1 MVKSINIKQFLKR
14 AKQSPVIDVRSPKE
28 FENGHIPGAVN
39 IPLFNNEERAKV
51 GTKYKR
57 SGREQAILLGLEIV
71 APKMTGFVKKVE
83 RVVQR
88 ALSTLGKAQP
98 DIRPREIKEISQGR
112 HVLLYCWRG
121 GMRSENFAWLLDL
134 AGFEVFTLKN
144 GYKSFRK
151 FVLENFD
158 LKANLIVL
166 GGMTGSGKTDILN
179 QLALLG
185 EQVLNLEQLAHHKG
199 SAFGAIG
206 QNSQP
211 TTEYFENKIF
221 ELWQKFDLKKPV
233 WVEDESHNLGKV
245 HIPAGLWLQMRNSPV
260 IKIEIPKMT
269 RAKRLV
275 KEYACFDGFLL
286 EDAILK
292 IEKRL
297 GGLNTKNALEA
308 LSKQDYLSVV
318 QLTLTYYDKAY
329 NIGLSKRQSS
339 SIFPL
344 SLDNGDPKE
353 NARRVIMFYKKEL
366 I

>member
-1 MVKSINIKQFLKR
+1 MVKSINIKQFINQ

-39 IPLFNNEERAKV
+39 IPLFSNVERAKV
-51 GTKYKR
+51 GTTYKQ

-83 RVVQR
+83 RVAHGTWRMAHGVPPPC
-88 ALSTLGKAQP
+88 AM
-98 DIRPREIKEISQGR
+98 R

-134 AGFEVFTLKN
+134 AGFEVFTLKD

-158 LKANLIVL
+158 RKANLIVL

-185 EQVLNLEQLAHHKG
+185 EQVLNLEHLAHHKG

-211 TTEYFENKIF
+211 TTECFENKIF
-221 ELWQKFDLKKPV
+221 EFWQKFDLSKPV

-260 IKIEIPKMT
+260 IKIEIQKMI

-275 KEYACFDGFLL
+275 KEYACFDDNLL
-286 EDAILK
+286 ENAILK
-292 IEKRL
+292 IGKRL
-297 GGLNTKNALEA
+297 GGLNTKKSLEA
-308 LSKQDYLSVV
+308 LGKQDYLSVA

-329 NIGLSKRQSS
+329 NIGLSKRQSRS
-339 SIFPL
+339 VFPL
-344 SLDNGDPKE
+344 SLDTEDPKE
-353 NARRVIMFYKKEL
+353 NARKVMMFYKK
-366 I
+366 IK

>member
-1 MVKSINIKQFLKR
+1 MVKSINTKQFLKR

-39 IPLFNNEERAKV
+39 IPLFNNVERAKV
-51 GTKYKR
+51 GTTYKQ

-71 APKMTGFVKKVE
+71 APKMAGFVKKVE
-83 RVVQR
+83 RIAQG
-88 ALSTLGKAQP
+88 ALRKA
-98 DIRPREIKEISQGR
+98 
-112 HVLLYCWRG
+112 LLYCWRG

-151 FVLENFD
+151 FILENFD
-158 LKANLIVL
+158 RKANLIVL

-185 EQVLNLEQLAHHKG
+185 EQVLNLEHLAHHKG

-221 ELWQKFDLKKPV
+221 EFWQKFDLSKPV

-260 IKIEIPKMT
+260 IKIEIPKMI

-275 KEYACFDGFLL
+275 KEYACFDRVLL

-297 GGLNTKNALEA
+297 GGLNTKKALEA
-308 LSKQDYLSVV
+308 LGKQDYLSVA

-329 NIGLSKRQSS
+329 DIGLSKRQSS
-339 SIFPL
+339 SIFSL
-344 SLDNGDPKE
+344 SLDNEDSKE
-353 NARRVIMFYKKEL
+353 NASKVIMFYKKE
-366 I
+366 II